1 MWLDTCCHGSGPEQ
15 PAGRADTRRGRWGDA
30 VTRAMGDALAIAVG
44 SVLRYRVSTGVYGV
58 VGRTFPF
65 GTLAV
70 NVLGCLAM
78 GFLYVWLVERSLAS
92 PEWRAGLIVGLL
104 GGFTTFS
111 AFSMETVSL
120 VEGGE
125 PLRAVLNVPASLGLC
140 LAASSCGRPRSATTH
155 NARPTTP
162 A

>member
-1 MWLDTCCHGSGPEQ
+1 
-15 PAGRADTRRGRWGDA
+15 
-30 VTRAMGDALAIAVG
+30 
-44 SVLRYRVSTGVYGV
+44 
-58 VGRTFPF
+58 
-65 GTLAV
+65 
-70 NVLGCLAM
+70 M

-125 PLRAVLNVPASLGLC
+125 PLRAVLNVTASLGLC
-140 LAASSCGRPRSATTH
+140 LAATWVGVVG
-155 NARPTTP
+155 ARQL
-162 A
+162 